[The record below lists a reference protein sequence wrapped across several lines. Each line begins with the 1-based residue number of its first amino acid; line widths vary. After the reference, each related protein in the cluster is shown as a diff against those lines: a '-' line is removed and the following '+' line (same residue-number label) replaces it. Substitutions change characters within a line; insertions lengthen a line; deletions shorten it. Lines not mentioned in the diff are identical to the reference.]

1 MPDWKAS
8 VAYSCIFNLVLLSGA
23 VTMLVYSEG
32 VLRNST
38 VEGSL
43 YNGFVTPFQDFS
55 LTSFTSFAACL
66 GLAGLVGFLF
76 TGILD
81 HLNRTRQRP
90 NPARIACDSAF
101 DVVAALYVI
110 LLVGCIIAAVVTA
123 CFSTFLYVSARDVD
137 ASCPGKFG
145 FDAAEGDVPNDNCA
159 FDNAA
164 YMVIH
169 GSIGSTQLASVWS
182 AIQDEFGCC
191 GYWCSQGN
199 TSQAC
204 LAGANTAAENAWQME
219 ACYQVRRRVV
229 VVCVVV
235 CGVRGCVVGQL
246 DAPESVFTTVLCV
259 FIVVSRLLPPRQQH
273 VVAGQPLCR
282 DILLDFSATTP

>member
-1 MPDWKAS
+1 M
-8 VAYSCIFNLVLLSGA
+8 AYSCIFNLVLLSGA
-23 VTMLVYSEG
+23 VTMLGFSEG

-38 VEGSL
+38 LEGSL

-55 LTSFTSFAACL
+55 LTSVTAFAVCI
-66 GLAGLVGFLF
+66 GFAGIVGFVF

-101 DVVAALYVI
+101 DIVAALYLI
-110 LLVGCIIAAVVTA
+110 LLVGCIIAAVIVA
-123 CFSTFLYVSARDVD
+123 CFATFLYVSSRNADP
-137 ASCPGKFG
+137 SCPGNFG
-145 FDAAEGDVPNDNCA
+145 FDAAEGDVPNGNCA

-164 YMVIH
+164 YMVVH
-169 GSIGSTQLASVWS
+169 GSIGSAQLASVWS

-204 LAGANTAAENAWQME
+204 LAGASTAAENAWQME
-219 ACYQVRRRVV
+219 TCYQVRHAALHFCCGVCRARRVAREV
-229 VVCVVV
+229 
-235 CGVRGCVVGQL
+235 
-246 DAPESVFTTVLCV
+246 DAPE
-259 FIVVSRLLPPRQQH
+259 
-273 VVAGQPLCR
+273 
-282 DILLDFSATTP
+282 